1 MAGKI
6 TMMSGLALRGA
17 LENVVLPA
25 FEKETG
31 LKVEVRWDPTTVI
44 MQELAKGAKPDI
56 VIVTDKATDELK
68 QKGAIVPD
76 SPTPLAQAVLGL
88 AVRRGDPKPDVS
100 TTDAFSKALVNARS
114 VAYSRAGASGIYLEK
129 LIDRFGV
136 GEQVRAK
143 ATVIPAGF
151 TAEQLVNG
159 KADLAVQQI
168 SELVVVDGIEVVGPF
183 PPEVQSATPFI
194 AAIIKDSPQA
204 EASARLIKAMATPA
218 AQKAYEESGLVL
230 G

>member
-31 LKVEVRWDPTTVI
+31 IKVDVRWDPTTVV
-44 MQELAKGAKPDI
+44 MQELAKGVKTDI
-56 VIVTDKATDELK
+56 VILTDKAIDELK
-68 QKGAIVPD
+68 QKNAIIA
-76 SPTPLAQAVLGL
+76 SSATPLAQAVLGL
-88 AVRRGDPKPDVS
+88 AVRRGEPKPDIS
-100 TTDAFSKALVNARS
+100 TTETFSKALVDARS

-129 LIDRFGV
+129 LIERFGV
-136 GEQVRAK
+136 ADQVRAK

-159 KADLAVQQI
+159 
-168 SELVVVDGIEVVGPF
+168 
-183 PPEVQSATPFI
+183 
-194 AAIIKDSPQA
+194 
-204 EASARLIKAMATPA
+204 
-218 AQKAYEESGLVL
+218 
-230 G
+230 

>member
-31 LKVEVRWDPTTVI
+31 IKVEVRWDPTTVV
-44 MQELAKGAKPDI
+44 MQELAKGVKTDI
-56 VIVTDKATDELK
+56 VILTDKAIDELK
-68 QKGAIVPD
+68 QKNAIVA
-76 SPTPLAQAVLGL
+76 SSATPLAQAVLGL
-88 AVRRGDPKPDVS
+88 AVRRGEPKPDIS
-100 TTDAFSKALVNARS
+100 TTEKFSKALVDARS

-129 LIDRFGV
+129 LIERFGV
-136 GEQVRAK
+136 ADQVRAK

-168 SELVVVDGIEVVGPF
+168 SELIVVDGIEVVGPF

-194 AAIIKDSPQA
+194 AAITKDSGQA
-204 EASARLIKAMATPA
+204 DAAARLIKAMATPE
-218 AQKAYEESGLVL
+218 AQKAYEDSGLVL
-230 G
+230 

>member
-31 LKVEVRWDPTTVI
+31 IKVEVRWDPTTVV
-44 MQELAKGAKPDI
+44 MQELAKGVKTDI
-56 VIVTDKATDELK
+56 VILTDKAIDELK
-68 QKGAIVPD
+68 QKNAIVA
-76 SPTPLAQAVLGL
+76 SSATPLAQAVLGL
-88 AVRRGDPKPDVS
+88 AVCRGEPKPDIS
-100 TTDAFSKALVNARS
+100 TTEKFSKALVDARS

-129 LIDRFGV
+129 LIERFGV
-136 GEQVRAK
+136 ADQVRAK

-168 SELVVVDGIEVVGPF
+168 SELIVVDGIEVVGPF

-194 AAIIKDSPQA
+194 AAITKDSGQA
-204 EASARLIKAMATPA
+204 DAAARLIKAMATPE
-218 AQKAYEESGLVL
+218 AQKAYEDSGLVL
-230 G
+230 